1 MSAAVETVGSVLW
14 VQRGTPPV
22 MAMAHRHDDL
32 EINIV
37 FDGHLDYLFGG
48 EHLRIVAG
56 QVVLFWAATAHRLVE
71 PSDAPPA
78 GDIGWVHVP
87 LPDVL
92 AWNLPEQD
100 LGRVLQGRPLIA
112 SIDEAGRDLGTM
124 LETWERE
131 LATPDTAAST
141 MLEVHA
147 VVRRLL
153 RSSGAQAAATSD
165 TTSRVT
171 AMAQYAMT
179 HFRENLSVSDI
190 AAAAQLNPTYAMTL
204 FRRVMGSTVGE
215 YLTRVRVAEAQR
227 LLLTTRMTMSEIT
240 FAAGFGSQSALYT
253 HFTRACGVPPGQYR
267 VDLRQ
272 SSR

>member
-1 MSAAVETVGSVLW
+1 MSSAVETVGSALW
-14 VQRGTPPV
+14 VRRGIPPV
-22 MAMAHRHDDL
+22 MAIAHRHDDL

-48 EHLRIVAG
+48 EHLRIAG
-56 QVVLFWAATAHRLVE
+56 GHVVLFWAATAHRLIE
-71 PSDAPPA
+71 PSAAPLT
-78 GDIGWVHVP
+78 GDVGWVHVP

-92 AWNLPEQD
+92 AWSLPEHD
-100 LGRVLQGRPLIA
+100 LGRVLQGRPII
-112 SIDEAGRDLGTM
+112 SRIDDAGRDLAMM
-124 LETWERE
+124 LGTWERE
-131 LATPDTAAST
+131 LTTPDTAASA

-153 RSSGAQAAATSD
+153 RSSGAQAATTSDATSP
-165 TTSRVT
+165 VT

-179 HFRENLSVSDI
+179 HFRESLSVSDI
-190 AAAAQLNPTYAMTL
+190 ASAAQLNPTYAMTL

-227 LLLTTRMTMSEIT
+227 LLLTTRLTMSEIT

-253 HFTRACGVPPGQYR
+253 HFTRACGVPPGRYR
-267 VDLRQ
+267 AELRQ